1 MGTTRERRSQKSRTR
16 EALLEGARA
25 MMLAGEPLSVAAAAE
40 RVGISKA
47 TAYRYFSD
55 PGVMAAEAG
64 LAVQVKSY
72 DDIIAGARSPAEKLR
87 AVSAYFFD
95 LALTHEAG
103 FRQFLA
109 RSLDAWGVEGGQL
122 ATRRGARRIAMFEA
136 ALEGTEMSKEQK
148 ARLVRALAV
157 ATGTE
162 AMVVLLDVARA
173 DLDTARQTVTDI
185 TQALIDAYL
194 PAEAAGHG

>member
-1 MGTTRERRSQKSRTR
+1 MGKTHERRSQKSRTR

-25 MMLAGEPLSVAAAAE
+25 MMLSGEPLSVAVAAE

-64 LAVQVKSY
+64 LAVEVKSY
-72 DDIIAGARSPAEKLR
+72 EEIIAGARSPAEKLR

-109 RSLDAWGVEGGQL
+109 RSLDAWGVEGGKL
-122 ATRRGARRIAMFEA
+122 ATRRGARRVAMFEA
-136 ALEGTEMSKEQK
+136 ALEGAELTTEQK

-162 AMVVLLDVARA
+162 AMVVLLDVAQA
-173 DLDTARQTVTDI
+173 DRETARRTVTDI
-185 TQALIDAYL
+185 TQALIAAYL
-194 PAEAAGHG
+194 PAEVEGYG